1 MHFKGLLVSETCDI
15 DSMVSI
21 LEGYFENIS
30 HDERIDKGYP
40 TKIVWVNCEN
50 ILDEMNDGDGTKTRR
65 DLIMKLLPCGYDY
78 VTPEVLESRYGIKTD
93 KPQFGCHHEVF
104 NVFDW
109 YNICDVDSEFRG
121 RGLLCKDGLRRGTAK
136 IKDVYFEHNENDK
149 DYIEIINNEYL
160 QYIDEFEKGKIINP
174 KGPMTFDEFTEI
186 YKENKPAILIN
197 GIDWTK
203 SDYYDDFSDNRT
215 EKQKY
220 DDFIK
225 AIKELNPE
233 LYITIIDFHC

>member
-1 MHFKGLLVSETCDI
+1 MINGNTSGLKEY
-15 DSMVSI
+15 I
-21 LEGYFENIS
+21 LENLNKLYS
-30 HDERIDKGYP
+30 
-40 TKIVWVNCEN
+40 TKI
-50 ILDEMNDGDGTKTRR
+50 
-65 DLIMKLLPCGYDY
+65 
-78 VTPEVLESRYGIKTD
+78 
-93 KPQFGCHHEVF
+93 
-104 NVFDW
+104 
-109 YNICDVDSEFRG
+109 
-121 RGLLCKDGLRRGTAK
+121 
-136 IKDVYFEHNENDK
+136 
-149 DYIEIINNEYL
+149 
-160 QYIDEFEKGKIINP
+160 EKGKIINP

-203 SDYYDDFSDNRT
+203 SDYYDDFSDSRT